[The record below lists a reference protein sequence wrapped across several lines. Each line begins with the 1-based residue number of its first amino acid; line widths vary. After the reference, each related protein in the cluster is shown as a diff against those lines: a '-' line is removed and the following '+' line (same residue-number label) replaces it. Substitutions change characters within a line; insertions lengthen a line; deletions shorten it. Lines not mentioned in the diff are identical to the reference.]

1 MKKNIVIFG
10 AGDFGREV
18 AWLIKRINMQ
28 KDEWNILGFVDDVKA
43 VGTVVDGYKVLGG
56 SDWLK
61 EYEEEIY
68 CVCALG
74 NGAPRRVVMEAFK
87 CNENVKYP
95 ILIDPSA
102 ILGTDCT
109 IGEGSIIC
117 AGNILAINVHIGK
130 HVIINLGGTL
140 GHDDEIG
147 DYCTINPGC
156 NLSGRVHTGVCVD
169 IGTGTKIIQGIN
181 VVADT
186 TIGAGSVVVRN
197 IEQSGTY
204 VGVPVKAI
212 KLK

>member
-1 MKKNIVIFG
+1 MKKDIVIFG

-18 AWLIKRINMQ
+18 VWMIKRINMQ
-28 KDEWNILGFVDDVKA
+28 RDEWNILGFVDDVKDI
-43 VGTVVDGYKVLGG
+43 GTVVDGYTVLGG
-56 SDWLK
+56 SEWLK
-61 EYEEEIY
+61 MYEKEIY

-74 NGAPRRVVMEAFK
+74 NGAPRKVVMEAFG
-87 CNENVKYP
+87 CNPNIKYP
-95 ILIDPSA
+95 VLIDPSA
-102 ILGTDCT
+102 IIGSDCQV
-109 IGEGSIIC
+109 GEGSIIC
-117 AGNILAINVHIGK
+117 AGNILAINVQVGK

-156 NLSGRVHTGVCVD
+156 NLSGRVHTGECVD
-169 IGTGTKIIQGIN
+169 IGTGTKIIQGIQ
-181 VVADT
+181 VVGDT